1 MKDVINAAADI
12 LDKIQ
17 TASKKDELLKAAL
30 AYMLDVAIGLCD
42 DTTAQ
47 ESQNKPLANET
58 AQTDGNA
65 KAEKNKKEP
74 KSRGRNPFDVGK
86 MNALL
91 QAGWT
96 IPKIADE
103 MGVSAPTIRKY
114 MRQEGYKC

>member
-47 ESQNKPLANET
+47 EPQNKPLTNET

-65 KAEKNKKEP
+65 KVE
-74 KSRGRNPFDVGK
+74 
-86 MNALL
+86 
-91 QAGWT
+91 
-96 IPKIADE
+96 
-103 MGVSAPTIRKY
+103 
-114 MRQEGYKC
+114 

>member
-47 ESQNKPLANET
+47 EPQNKTLTNET

-65 KAEKNKKEP
+65 KAKKTRRN
-74 KSRGRNPFDVGK
+74 RGVAAAIHSTSVK
-86 MNALL
+86 
-91 QAGWT
+91 
-96 IPKIADE
+96 
-103 MGVSAPTIRKY
+103 
-114 MRQEGYKC
+114 

>member
-47 ESQNKPLANET
+47 EPQNKPLTNET

-65 KAEKNKKEP
+65 KAEKNKKEQ
-74 KSRGRNPFDVGK
+74 KSSGRKPFDVGK

-91 QAGWT
+91 QAGWSV
-96 IPKIADE
+96 PKIADE
-103 MGVSAPTIRKY
+103 MGVSAPTVRKY

>member
-1 MKDVINAAADI
+1 MKDAINAAADI

-58 AQTDGNA
+58 AQTDG